1 MGHLKKLR
9 QPGKFAYF
17 SHRKSEVL
25 NFKRFATLATFWVTL
40 EVYWVT
46 LEVYWV
52 TLEVYWVNFWATCF
66 LGTKSPPNSAVLMQQ
81 AALLSSALSSDANS

>member
-25 NFKRFATLATFWVTL
+25 NFKRFATLATF
-40 EVYWVT
+40 WVT